1 MKDKIMFADY
11 NSETGESIVQ
21 LLTKWGTFTHTV
33 HVDEEDKDIANRW
46 DGCRFAHYLCAADK
60 LEAKGRAFLNR
71 ADGMN
76 VAANVLASQLPQG
89 VEPNKVRI
97 NCIGTI
103 RDQAYFAERDGRK
116 YIERAREMREQY
128 LDYVEKTLSERRG
141 YSD

>member
-11 NSETGESIVQ
+11 NSETGESTVQ
-21 LLTKWGTFTHTV
+21 LLTKWGTFIHTV

-46 DGCRFAHYLCAADK
+46 DGCRFAHYLCVADK

-76 VAANVLASQLPQG
+76 VAANVLASQVPQG
-89 VEPNKVRI
+89 VKPNYVRI

>member
-11 NSETGESIVQ
+11 DSETGESTVQ
-21 LLTKWGTFTHTV
+21 LFTKWGTFTHTV

-46 DGCRFAHYLCAADK
+46 DGCRFAHYLCVADK

-89 VEPNKVRI
+89 VGPNKVRI

-128 LDYVEKTLSERRG
+128 LDYVEKTLSERRD

>member
-11 NSETGESIVQ
+11 NSETGESTVQ
-21 LLTKWGTFTHTV
+21 LLTKWGAFTHTV

-46 DGCRFAHYLCAADK
+46 DGCRFAHYLCVADK

-89 VEPNKVRI
+89 IEPNKVRI

-141 YSD
+141 YIL

>member
-11 NSETGESIVQ
+11 NNETGESTVQ
-21 LLTKWGTFTHTV
+21 LLTKWGTFTNTV
-33 HVDEEDKDIANRW
+33 HVDDEDKDIANRW
-46 DGCRFAHYLCAADK
+46 DGCRFAHYLCVADK

-141 YSD
+141 YLY